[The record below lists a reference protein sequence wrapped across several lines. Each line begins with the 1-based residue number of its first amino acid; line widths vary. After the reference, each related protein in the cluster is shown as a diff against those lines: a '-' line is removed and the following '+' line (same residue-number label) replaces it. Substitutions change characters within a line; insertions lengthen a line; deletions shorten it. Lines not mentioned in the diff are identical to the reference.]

1 MMIVVTGSSG
11 FIGTH
16 LTQELVLNGY
26 GVIKWERSMGNDIKD
41 FQIDQDVDFVV
52 HLAAIADVRRSLKE
66 PEIYWETNVEYSKKI
81 FDICHK
87 KKIPLVYAS
96 SSCVHAWWKSPYG
109 TSKKAMEALAHKGQ
123 VGLRFTT
130 VFGKGAR
137 ETMLMSRIAN
147 RTVKFATEHVRD
159 FIYVADV
166 VSAIMLFI
174 KQGVDK
180 KDPIYEV
187 GSGKGI
193 KVCDIVKHA
202 GIDVPTQEGQDAE
215 AIDNTADNSRL
226 KALGWKPTLSV
237 KEWVDIRIA
246 VDYTNKVAPVR

>member
-87 KKIPLVYAS
+87 KKIPLVYGS
-96 SSCVHAWWKSPYG
+96 SS
-109 TSKKAMEALAHKGQ
+109 
-123 VGLRFTT
+123 
-130 VFGKGAR
+130 
-137 ETMLMSRIAN
+137 
-147 RTVKFATEHVRD
+147 
-159 FIYVADV
+159 FINP
-166 VSAIMLFI
+166 FI
-174 KQGVDK
+174 NY
-180 KDPIYEV
+180 I
-187 GSGKGI
+187 
-193 KVCDIVKHA
+193 H
-202 GIDVPTQEGQDAE
+202 
-215 AIDNTADNSRL
+215 
-226 KALGWKPTLSV
+226 
-237 KEWVDIRIA
+237 
-246 VDYTNKVAPVR
+246 